1 MQVFYRLLYK
11 MQKFFHK
18 RQKLLTS
25 LQYINENKEQNFQL
39 SQKKIKK
46 ILVNRSFMLY
56 NYVYKYILRTKKEFF
71 L

>member
-1 MQVFYRLLYK
+1 